1 VVLDVLLLVEARLS
15 EAAAAL
21 GTTTAN
27 LGDFLRVDEKVWE
40 QVSQMRIQFGHK
52 PLR

>member
-1 VVLDVLLLVEARLS
+1 VLTAVEGRLS
-15 EAAAAL
+15 EAAAIL

-27 LGDFLRVDEKVWE
+27 LGDFLRADDKVWE
-40 QVSQMRIQFGHK
+40 QANLTRLQFGHK